1 MQKVKGEGGTG
12 IPKIVKII
20 AYDLKREPIIDFG
33 YIKENN
39 IFFMKIEF
47 WEGYMQILLIEDN
60 SNKRKQIKE
69 VLMEIYPEAGIEEAY
84 SFNSG
89 VRKVY
94 EDRWNLIVLDMSLP
108 TYDITHT
115 ESGGDKK
122 PVAGKN
128 IMKRMLNRKIIVPVV
143 VITQF
148 ETFDDDRISLNS
160 LNEEF
165 TKGFRDIWKGTV
177 FYGNDDWSTILKEIL
192 DKL

>member
-1 MQKVKGEGGTG
+1 
-12 IPKIVKII
+12 
-20 AYDLKREPIIDFG
+20 
-33 YIKENN
+33 
-39 IFFMKIEF
+39 
-47 WEGYMQILLIEDN
+47 MQILLIEDN
-60 SNKRKQIKE
+60 SNKLKQIKR
-69 VLMEIYPEAGIEEAY
+69 VLTEIYPESNIEEAY

-94 EDRWNLIVLDMSLP
+94 ENKWNLIILDMSLP

-143 VITQF
+143 IITQF

-160 LNEEF
+160 LNAEF
-165 TKGFRDIWKGTV
+165 QNGFKEIWKGTV
-177 FYGNDDWSTILKEIL
+177 FYGNDDWSIDLKEIL
-192 DKL
+192 DKI

>member
-1 MQKVKGEGGTG
+1 
-12 IPKIVKII
+12 
-20 AYDLKREPIIDFG
+20 
-33 YIKENN
+33 
-39 IFFMKIEF
+39 
-47 WEGYMQILLIEDN
+47 MQILLIEDN
-60 SNKRKQIKE
+60 SNKLKQIKR
-69 VLMEIYPEAGIEEAY
+69 VLTEICPESNIEEAY

-94 EDRWNLIVLDMSLP
+94 ENKWNLIILDMSLP

-143 VITQF
+143 IITQF

-160 LNEEF
+160 LNAEF
-165 TKGFRDIWKGTV
+165 QDGFKEIWKGTV
-177 FYGNDDWSTILKEIL
+177 FYGNDDWSIDLKEIL
-192 DKL
+192 DKI

>member
-1 MQKVKGEGGTG
+1 
-12 IPKIVKII
+12 
-20 AYDLKREPIIDFG
+20 
-33 YIKENN
+33 
-39 IFFMKIEF
+39 
-47 WEGYMQILLIEDN
+47 MQILLIEDN
-60 SNKRKQIKE
+60 SNKLKLIKR
-69 VLMEIYPEAGIEEAY
+69 VLTEIYPESNIEEAY

-94 EDRWNLIVLDMSLP
+94 ENKWNLIILDMSLP

-143 VITQF
+143 IITQF

-160 LNEEF
+160 LNAEF
-165 TKGFRDIWKGTV
+165 QDGFKEIWKGTV
-177 FYGNDDWSTILKEIL
+177 FYGNDDWSIDLKEIL
-192 DKL
+192 DKI

>member
-1 MQKVKGEGGTG
+1 
-12 IPKIVKII
+12 
-20 AYDLKREPIIDFG
+20 
-33 YIKENN
+33 
-39 IFFMKIEF
+39 
-47 WEGYMQILLIEDN
+47 MQILLIEYN
-60 SNKRKQIKE
+60 SNKLKQIKR
-69 VLMEIYPEAGIEEAY
+69 VLTEIYPESNIEEAY

-94 EDRWNLIVLDMSLP
+94 ENKWNLIILDMSLP

-143 VITQF
+143 IITQF

-160 LNEEF
+160 LNAEF
-165 TKGFRDIWKGTV
+165 QDGFKEIWKGTV
-177 FYGNDDWSTILKEIL
+177 FYGNDDWSIDLKEIL
-192 DKL
+192 DKI

>member
-1 MQKVKGEGGTG
+1 
-12 IPKIVKII
+12 
-20 AYDLKREPIIDFG
+20 
-33 YIKENN
+33 
-39 IFFMKIEF
+39 
-47 WEGYMQILLIEDN
+47 MQILLIEDN
-60 SNKRKQIKE
+60 SNKLKQIKR
-69 VLMEIYPEAGIEEAY
+69 VLTEIYPESNIEEAY

-94 EDRWNLIVLDMSLP
+94 ENKWNLIILDMSLP

-143 VITQF
+143 IITQF

-160 LNEEF
+160 LNAEF
-165 TKGFRDIWKGTV
+165 QDGFKEIWKGTV
-177 FYGNDDWSTILKEIL
+177 FMEMMTGALI
-192 DKL
+192 